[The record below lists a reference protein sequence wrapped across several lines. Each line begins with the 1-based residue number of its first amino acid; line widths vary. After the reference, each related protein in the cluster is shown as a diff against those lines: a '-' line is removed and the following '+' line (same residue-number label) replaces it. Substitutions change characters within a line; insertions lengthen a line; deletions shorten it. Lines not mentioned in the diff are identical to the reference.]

1 MAHLRERS
9 TNSWTLLLKS
19 VFYTAVTTD
28 RAYSA
33 LYRLILLH
41 LELARLSDRS
51 PSLTTKRRQQFW
63 PWPAACHIIN
73 LLNR

>member
-1 MAHLRERS
+1 MAHLQERS

-19 VFYTAVTTD
+19 VFYTAVTMD
-28 RAYSA
+28 RTYSA

-41 LELARLSDRS
+41 LEPARLSDRS

-63 PWPAACHIIN
+63 PWAAACHIIN